1 MMSQSTSASVSL
13 NTWRNWSGPASA
25 QMHFD
30 LFLRGADVLF
40 NYMRTSVELEKP
52 VL

>member
-1 MMSQSTSASVSL
+1 LLRV
-13 NTWRNWSGPASA
+13 NRRNWSGPVSA

-40 NYMRTSVELEKP
+40 NYMRTSVELEIP
-52 VL
+52 FLDFPA